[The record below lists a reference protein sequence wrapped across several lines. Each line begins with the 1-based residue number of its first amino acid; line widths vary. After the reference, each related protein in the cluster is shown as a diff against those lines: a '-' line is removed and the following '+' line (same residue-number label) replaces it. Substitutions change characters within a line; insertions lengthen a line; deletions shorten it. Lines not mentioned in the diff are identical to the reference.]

1 MILDKLFRNPVST
14 YRLKVFAIFN
24 PRAIITKSYISYI
37 LILWLFYFFII
48 IMIIIIINHGVLE
61 TTLNRTE
68 RS

>member
-1 MILDKLFRNPVST
+1 MILDKLFRNPVFT
-14 YRLKVFAIFN
+14 HGLKVFAIFN

-61 TTLNRTE
+61 TTLKEVKT
-68 RS
+68 